1 MIDET
6 IRAKAPAAPDA
17 SLPILA
23 DLAESGDGYRLT
35 IELPGVKD
43 DDVHVELTG
52 HDLRISAE
60 KRAAGHEEGVGFLL
74 RERCYGAVERLIALP
89 LDIDPASIRARL
101 RKGVLTVTIDKDDA
115 AQGRTR
121 RIKIDD

>member
-1 MIDET
+1 MTDDIT
-6 IRAKAPAAPDA
+6 RAPDASGA

-35 IELPGVKD
+35 VELPGVKD

-60 KRAAGHEEGVGFLL
+60 KRAARDEEGVGFLL
-74 RERCYGAVERLIALP
+74 RERRYGAVARLIPLP
-89 LDIDPASIRARL
+89 LDIEPASIRASL

-115 AQGRTR
+115 APGRTR

>member
-1 MIDET
+1 MTDDIT
-6 IRAKAPAAPDA
+6 MAKAPDAPEA

-23 DLAESGDGYRLT
+23 DFAESGDGYRLT
-35 IELPGVKD
+35 LELPGVKD

-60 KRAAGHEEGVGFLL
+60 KRAARHEDGVGFLL

-89 LDIDPASIRARL
+89 LDIDPASIRASM

-115 AQGRTR
+115 APGRTR

>member
-1 MIDET
+1 MTDDIT
-6 IRAKAPAAPDA
+6 RAPHASGA

-35 IELPGVKD
+35 VELPGVKD

-60 KRAAGHEEGVGFLL
+60 KRAARHEEGVGFLL
-74 RERCYGAVERLIALP
+74 RERRYGAVARLIPLP
-89 LDIDPASIRARL
+89 LDIEPASIRASL

-115 AQGRTR
+115 APGRTR

>member
-1 MIDET
+1 MTDDIT
-6 IRAKAPAAPDA
+6 RAPHASGA

-35 IELPGVKD
+35 VELPGVKD

-60 KRAAGHEEGVGFLL
+60 KRAARHEEGVGFLL
-74 RERCYGAVERLIALP
+74 R
-89 LDIDPASIRARL
+89 
-101 RKGVLTVTIDKDDA
+101 
-115 AQGRTR
+115 
-121 RIKIDD
+121 